1 MDIGW
6 IIAIVAIVLGLI
18 VGNLLLLKQS
28 ARFKLPTHNK
38 DGSKIKDNNAN
49 FDDDEDDK
57 W

>member
-1 MDIGW
+1 MGIGW

-18 VGNLLLLKQS
+18 VGNLLLLKES
-28 ARFKLPTHNK
+28 SGFKLRTRNK

-49 FDDDEDDK
+49 FDDDEDEK

>member
-1 MDIGW
+1 MDIIW
-6 IIAIVAIVLGLI
+6 IIAIVAIVLGII
-18 VGNLLLLKQS
+18 VGNLLLLRDS
-28 ARFKLPTHNK
+28 ANFKLPTRNK

>member
-28 ARFKLPTHNK
+28 AGFKLRTRNK